1 VKRLL
6 LLVPST
12 TYRATDFV
20 AAALR
25 LDVELLVG
33 SERRQA
39 LEKIAG
45 GTVTL
50 NFRNADKGV
59 YQILKLAKAQPI
71 DAIVAVDDEAVVL
84 AARAAD
90 ALLLPHNN
98 PDSVATTRN
107 KHQFRQCM
115 DEAGLPAPT
124 YWLTRIDED
133 PQTIAA
139 EVDYPCVL
147 KPVALS
153 ASQGVIRADN
163 PAQFV
168 TAFERIQ
175 CILRNSPTRRDG
187 AEGDEAAR
195 QILVESYIPGVE
207 VALEGLLVRGQLNV
221 LALFDKPD
229 PLEGPFFEETIYV
242 TPSRLTK
249 SQQQA
254 ISETTQAAV
263 MAIGLEEGPV
273 HAELRLTDDGPV
285 VIELAARSIGG
296 LCARILEFGAG
307 IGLEELI
314 LRHALGL
321 PIENMDRERSAG
333 GVMMLPIPRKGTL
346 RAVSGKGA
354 ALSVEGVKDLTI
366 TVPIGQDVVPLPEGR
381 QYLGFLFAKAETP
394 AGAEAALRSAHRHLV
409 FDID

>member
-1 VKRLL
+1 MKRLL

-25 LDVELLVG
+25 LGVELLVG

-39 LEKIAG
+39 LEKLAG

-59 YQILKLAKAQPI
+59 QQILKLARAQPL

-84 AARAAD
+84 AARAAE
-90 ALLLPHNN
+90 ALSLSHNK

-107 KHQFRQCM
+107 KHQFRQSM
-115 DEAGLPAPT
+115 DWAGLPAPK
-124 YWLTRIDED
+124 YRLARVDED

-175 CILRNSPTRRDG
+175 RILRKSSTQRDG

-195 QILVESYIPGVE
+195 QILVESYISGVE

-229 PLEGPFFEETIYV
+229 PLEGPFFEETIYI

-249 SQQQA
+249 SQQQTVA
-254 ISETTQAAV
+254 EATQAAV

-273 HAELRLTDDGPV
+273 HAELRLTCDGPV

-307 IGLEELI
+307 IGLEVLI

-321 PIENMDRERSAG
+321 PIENMAREQSAG
-333 GVMMLPIPRKGTL
+333 GVMMLPIPRKGVL

-366 TVPIGQDVVPLPEGR
+366 TVPIGQDVIPLPEGR

-394 AGAEAALRSAHRHLV
+394 ASAEAALRSAHRHLV
-409 FDID
+409 FEID